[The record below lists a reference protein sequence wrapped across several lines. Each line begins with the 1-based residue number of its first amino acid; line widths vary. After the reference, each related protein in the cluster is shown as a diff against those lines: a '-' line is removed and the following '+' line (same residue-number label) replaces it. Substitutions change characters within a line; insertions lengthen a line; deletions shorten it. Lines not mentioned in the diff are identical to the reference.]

1 MRRLLLLALAAL
13 ALLGVAVPDAYA
25 QAPTPKFTISGLID
39 QVGTYARNM
48 STYDLSLS
56 RNQDRQFYGRTRGR
70 FDFIGEVGKAKG
82 VLGIEIDS
90 YYGQTGL
97 GDSNGAGSTTCVTNT
112 GSSVVCGFQGSG
124 SESSFDLNTDT
135 QANLQIKWLYT
146 EFEVPL
152 IPVPTVARLGA
163 QPFGAAAS
171 YKLATYANGD
181 FGGVNIVS
189 TITPNVKLLFTYVGV
204 EEALTGKKDNPAV
217 ALVAPVGATAPQARG
232 DDLAFIISAEVTP
245 LKGLDLKPMFSYLYI
260 NGITSGAA
268 RSGRGGY
275 LINVPNAANGTP
287 AFAGT
292 NTIPSQSPFA
302 PRSVA
307 GADGVGTGIG
317 ENRYT
322 VMLDGRWR
330 IGGFSLDPTVGYQFG
345 NRTTFNT
352 VTPAYGVTC
361 NANGTAAINCTANNA
376 KLSAFLVDVRTGYQ
390 LGPLLLQA
398 AVNYTTGNSAKDT
411 LKQHVN
417 FWQPLDTDTSYMA
430 DWGNSISALGVD
442 YYQILNGGAAQ
453 AGLNPGVAIGYDKY
467 GRVQLGLKA
476 SYALTPALTFGAG
489 WTIMY
494 TARKVDTDSVLIS
507 NGGLLPSFVDRTT
520 GRSSRPEGDAQLIGN
535 EINTAMTWRFAP
547 GLALD
552 VQAIYL
558 FAGGA
563 LAHRLVTAPYCDGAG
578 SNGPCI
584 TPNNKELQSNDVYI
598 ATARVR
604 FTF

>member
-1 MRRLLLLALAAL
+1 
-13 ALLGVAVPDAYA
+13 
-25 QAPTPKFTISGLID
+25 
-39 QVGTYARNM
+39 
-48 STYDLSLS
+48 
-56 RNQDRQFYGRTRGR
+56 
-70 FDFIGEVGKAKG
+70 

-90 YYGQTGL
+90 YYGQTGF
-97 GDSNGAGSTTCVTNT
+97 GDSNGAGSTTCVTNS

-124 SESSFDLNTDT
+124 AESSFDLNTDT

-163 QPFGAAAS
+163 QPFGAAAN

-189 TITPNVKLLFTYVGV
+189 TITPNVKLLFTYVSL
-204 EEALTGKKDNPAV
+204 EELLAGKALNPAV
-217 ALVAPVGATAPQARG
+217 SLATPAGTTAPQSRG
-232 DDLAFIISAEVTP
+232 DDLAFILSAEVTP
-245 LKGLDLKPMFSYLYI
+245 LKGLDLKPMFSYLYV
-260 NGITSGAA
+260 NGVTSSSA
-268 RSGRGGY
+268 RQARGGY
-275 LINVPNAANGTP
+275 IIAVPNGANNVPSFT
-287 AFAGT
+287 GT

-330 IGGFSLDPTVGYQFG
+330 IGGFSLDPTFGYQFG

-352 VTPAYGVTC
+352 VTPAYGITC
-361 NANGTAAINCTANNA
+361 NTTGTASLNCTPNKANI
-376 KLSAFLVDVRTGYQ
+376 SAFLVDVRAGYQ
-390 LGPLLLQA
+390 LGPLLLQGV
-398 AVNYTTGNSAKDT
+398 VNYTTGNSAKDT

-430 DWGNSISALGVD
+430 DWGNSITALGVD
-442 YYQILNGGAAQ
+442 YYQILNGAA
-453 AGLNPGVAIGYDKY
+453 ATSGMNPGVGIGYDKY
-467 GRVQLGLKA
+467 GRVQLGLKG
-476 SYALTPALTFGAG
+476 SYALTPALSFGAG
-489 WTIMY
+489 WSILY
-494 TARKVDTDSVLIS
+494 TARKVDTDGIVIA
-507 NGGLLPSFVDRTT
+507 NGGILPSFVDRKT
-520 GRSSRPEGDAQLIGN
+520 GRSARPEGDAQLYGN
-535 EINTAMTWRFAP
+535 EINAALTWRFAP

-552 VQAIYL
+552 VQGGYL

-563 LAHRLVTAPYCDGAG
+563 LAHRSVNAPYCDGMNPTTGA
-578 SNGPCI
+578 SPNGPCI
-584 TPNNKELQSNDVYI
+584 APNNKDLLVNDVFI
-598 ATARVR
+598 TSARVR